1 VDEDLFETRTPLG
14 FRVRLPRTRWQIIIT
29 MKHPAMA
36 GRERDVFATLASP
49 EQIRRSRTDDSVF
62 LFYCTEQPGR
72 WICSVV
78 KRVDNNDAF
87 VITAYPTDAIKE
99 GETIWT
105 R

>member
-1 VDEDLFETRTPLG
+1 MDENLFEARTPLG
-14 FRVRLPRTRWQIIIT
+14 FNVRLPRERWQIIIT

-36 GRERDVFATLASP
+36 GRDQDVFATLVSP
-49 EQIRRSRTDDSVF
+49 EQIRRSRADDSVF
-62 LFYCTEQPGR
+62 LFYRTDQPGR

-78 KRVDNNDAF
+78 KRVHNDDAF

-99 GETIWT
+99 GQTIWT